1 MVQKRAGGGDA
12 CDKIAVRINEGE
24 AMPALQILK
33 RHRLDQSRLA
43 GARLPND
50 VDMQKAV
57 FVFDAEDAAI
67 VASPAR
73 ETKFCK
79 NGIHALTISP
89 DSST

>member
-1 MVQKRAGGGDA
+1 MRAKP
-12 CDKIAVRINEGE
+12 C
-24 AMPALQILK
+24 PQILK